1 MGCKG
6 FCDRFREKPI
16 PKDRYRSAKYC
27 RTCEVWFLRIRCG
40 IKCACCNMILTNRRR
55 NKKVI
60 YDEKRKKW
68 V

>member
-40 IKCACCNMILTNRRR
+40 IK
-55 NKKVI
+55 
-60 YDEKRKKW
+60 
-68 V
+68 